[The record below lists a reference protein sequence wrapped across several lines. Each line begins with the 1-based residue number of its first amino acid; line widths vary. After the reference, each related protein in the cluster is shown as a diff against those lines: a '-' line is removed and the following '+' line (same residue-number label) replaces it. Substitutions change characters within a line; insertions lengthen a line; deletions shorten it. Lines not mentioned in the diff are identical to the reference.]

1 MSSVGAPEKTA
12 EPNNAPVIGS
22 VISATSDQHASAT
35 SGDTIAPLQE
45 PASSHPLEIPEGEA
59 TPSLGTPP
67 PGSTVDL
74 EHPDRSPT
82 LVPVTASQANVLQVE
97 QALII
102 NDQNVGIK
110 KAVAITD
117 IDGLTIRDLREA
129 GALASQQRNFTE
141 AIRLYAIA
149 ISRIRAEAGTGRR

>member
-1 MSSVGAPEKTA
+1 MPSVSAPENTA
-12 EPNNAPVIGS
+12 EPENAPLIGS
-22 VISATSDQHASAT
+22 VISATSDQQGSET
-35 SGDTIAPLQE
+35 SGGTIAPVQA
-45 PASSHPLEIPEGEA
+45 PAPSLPLDIPESVPA
-59 TPSLGTPP
+59 PNLGTPP
-67 PGSTVDL
+67 PGSTKDL

-97 QALII
+97 QPLII

-110 KAVAITD
+110 RAVAITD
-117 IDGLTIRDLREA
+117 TDGLTISDLREA

>member
-1 MSSVGAPEKTA
+1 VSAPENTA
-12 EPNNAPVIGS
+12 EPDNAPVIGS
-22 VISATSDQHASAT
+22 VISATSDQHESAT
-35 SGDTIAPLQE
+35 SGDTIARLQD
-45 PASSHPLEIPEGEA
+45 PASSLPHDIPEGEA

-67 PGSTVDL
+67 PGSTVDV

-82 LVPVTASQANVLQVE
+82 LVPVTASQANVLQDG

>member
-1 MSSVGAPEKTA
+1 M
-12 EPNNAPVIGS
+12 
-22 VISATSDQHASAT
+22 
-35 SGDTIAPLQE
+35 
-45 PASSHPLEIPEGEA
+45 
-59 TPSLGTPP
+59 
-67 PGSTVDL
+67 DL

>member
-1 MSSVGAPEKTA
+1 VSAPENTA
-12 EPNNAPVIGS
+12 ELDNAPVIGS
-22 VISATSDQHASAT
+22 VISATSDQQDSET
-35 SGDTIAPLQE
+35 SGDTIARVQV
-45 PASSHPLEIPEGEA
+45 PAPSLPLEIPESVA
-59 TPSLGTPP
+59 APSLGTPP
-67 PGSTVDL
+67 PGSTMDL

-97 QALII
+97 QASII
-102 NDQNVGIK
+102 IDQNVGIK

>member
-1 MSSVGAPEKTA
+1 MPSVSAPENTA
-12 EPNNAPVIGS
+12 EPDNAPVIGS
-22 VISATSDQHASAT
+22 VISATSDRHESET
-35 SGDTIAPLQE
+35 SGDTIAPVQD
-45 PASSHPLEIPEGEA
+45 PASSLPLDIPESVAAPG
-59 TPSLGTPP
+59 PGTPP

-82 LVPVTASQANVLQVE
+82 SVPVTASQTNVLQDE

-102 NDQNVGIK
+102 NDQNAGIK
-110 KAVAITD
+110 KTVAITD
-117 IDGLTIRDLREA
+117 VDGLTIGDLREA

-149 ISRIRAEAGTGRR
+149 ISRIRAEAGMGRR